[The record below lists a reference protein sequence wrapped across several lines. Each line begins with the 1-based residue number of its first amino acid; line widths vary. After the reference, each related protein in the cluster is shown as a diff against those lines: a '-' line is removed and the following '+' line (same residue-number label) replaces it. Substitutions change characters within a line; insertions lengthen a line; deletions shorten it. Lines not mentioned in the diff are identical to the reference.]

1 MVKRRWPWDVLG
13 IERTG
18 DKGAIRRAYAERLKA
33 MDLDAD
39 VGGYA
44 DLRHARDEALRQAAQ
59 GEVHEA
65 PVLADEFDEL
75 EADLPDFA
83 GDGDDDRGDPDDDF
97 AITWDDIHPGA
108 GGDFG
113 YGTGEFADPGTAIA
127 DDAGPGHDRV
137 LAGLLYPGSEYSDA
151 AFTHEEYAA
160 AQAALD
166 ALLAE
171 AHGGDLGREQAIDHW
186 LAELLA
192 ETWPRSAPLVEQAA
206 TAFDWLA
213 LSGQIGE
220 RPALQFLNPRLRG
233 MRFAEKVEQ
242 PEHPLHKAWSELKKP
257 GQKGLLD
264 PLRVKRAEIETLL
277 GGIRTRYP
285 EVESYLD
292 PERVAS
298 WEKPAPGWM
307 TWATQRVFIF
317 FAVFGLLS
325 FCGRALDEV
334 SIPQAQLDAI
344 AADVFG
350 EGRKMA
356 DVQAADPD
364 LHDLLYDGIDRALDR
379 GDSAEEASNQT
390 VERVRQLTA
399 FALEDAPREE
409 LLAIAEV
416 RRRLFELASEGG
428 TPACL
433 AFITEARLPEVGG
446 LPDGL
451 RDAERVL
458 AWRLAQA
465 DLLDPN
471 YSAQE
476 DQRIPLPPW
485 VGPGLAERTGL
496 SPERINA
503 VLQGEETEDFCAVR
517 IALIETLLSRPDEA
531 PEELLR
537 IL

>member
-13 IERTG
+13 MERTD

-44 DLRHARDEALRQAAQ
+44 DLRHARDEALRQAPR
-59 GEVHEA
+59 GEGHEA
-65 PVLADEFDEL
+65 PVLADEIDEA
-75 EADLPDFA
+75 EPDLAHYDN
-83 GDGDDDRGDPDDDF
+83 GDGLDDDF
-97 AITWDDIHPGA
+97 AITWDDIQPGP

-113 YGTGEFADPGTAIA
+113 YGTGEFADPDTAIA
-127 DDAGPGHDRV
+127 DEAAPGHDRA
-137 LAGLLYPGSEYSDA
+137 LAQLLYPGGEYSDA

-166 ALLAE
+166 ALLVE

-192 ETWPRSAPLVEQAA
+192 ETWPRSAPLVEQTSA
-206 TAFDWLA
+206 AFDWPA

-220 RPALQFLNPRLRG
+220 RAALQFLNPRLRG
-233 MRFAEKVEQ
+233 MRFVEKVEQ
-242 PEHPLHKAWSELKKP
+242 PGHPLYKAWGELRRP
-257 GQKGLLD
+257 GKRNLID
-264 PLRVKRAEIETLL
+264 MLRVKRGDVETLL

-292 PERVAS
+292 AGRVAS
-298 WEKPAPGWM
+298 WEKEAPGWLR
-307 TWATQRVFIF
+307 WATQRIFIF
-317 FAVFGLLS
+317 IAVFGLLS
-325 FCGRALDEV
+325 FCGRMIDDVA
-334 SIPQAQLDAI
+334 IPLSQLDAI
-344 AADVFG
+344 AEETFG

-356 DVQAADPD
+356 HVQMAAPD
-364 LHDLLYDGIDRALDR
+364 LYDLLYEGIDNALDR
-379 GDSAEEASNQT
+379 GDTAEQAATQT

-399 FALEDAPREE
+399 LALEDAPRSE
-409 LLAIAEV
+409 LLAIAAV
-416 RRRLFELASEGG
+416 RKQLFEVAAEGG

-433 AFITEARLPEVGG
+433 AFITEARLPDVGG
-446 LPDGL
+446 LPEGL
-451 RDAERVL
+451 RDAERAL

-476 DQRIPLPPW
+476 EQRLALPPW

-496 SPERINA
+496 SAERINA
-503 VLQGEETEDFCAVR
+503 VLRGEETQDFCAVR
-517 IALIETLLSRPDEA
+517 IALIDTLLSRPDEA

>member
-1 MVKRRWPWDVLG
+1 MSRGWPWNVLG
-13 IERTG
+13 IVRTS
-18 DKGAIRRAYAERLKA
+18 DKSAIRRAYAERLKA

-44 DLRHARDEALRQAAQ
+44 DLRHARDDALRQADHDD
-59 GEVHEA
+59 VDEA
-65 PVLADEFDEL
+65 PVLADEFDPAGPDP
-75 EADLPDFA
+75 ADAHDPDE
-83 GDGDDDRGDPDDDF
+83 PDDDF
-97 AITWDDIHPGA
+97 AITWDDLHPGQA
-108 GGDFG
+108 SDFG
-113 YGTGEFADPGTAIA
+113 YGTGEFADPDTAVSGTAA
-127 DDAGPGHDRV
+127 PGHDRV
-137 LAGLLYPGSEYSDA
+137 LAELLYPAGEYSDA
-151 AFTHEEYAA
+151 AFTHDEFAA
-160 AQAALD
+160 AQAALG

-242 PEHPLHKAWSELKKP
+242 PDHPLHKAWSELQRP
-257 GQKGLLD
+257 GKRTVVD
-264 PLRVKRAEIETLL
+264 MLRVKPGDIETLL
-277 GGIRTRYP
+277 GGIRSRYP

-292 PERVAS
+292 VERVAS

-307 TWATQRVFIF
+307 AWAVQRVFIF
-317 FAVFGLLS
+317 IAVFSLLS
-325 FCGRALDEV
+325 FCGRMLDNV
-334 SIPQAQLDAI
+334 AIPPSQLDAI
-344 AADVFG
+344 AEEVFG
-350 EGRKMA
+350 DGRKMA
-356 DVQAADPD
+356 QVQMAAPD
-364 LHDLLYDGIDRALDR
+364 LHDLLYVGIDDALDR
-379 GDSAEEASNQT
+379 GETADQAANQT
-390 VERVRQLTA
+390 VERVRRLTA
-399 FALEDAPREE
+399 LALEDAPRSD
-409 LLAIAEV
+409 LLAIATV
-416 RRRLFELASEGG
+416 RRQLLEVAAEGG

-433 AFITEARLPEVGG
+433 AFITEARLPDVGG

-451 RDAERVL
+451 RDAERAL

-476 DQRIPLPPW
+476 DQRLPLPPW

-503 VLQGEETEDFCAVR
+503 VLGGEETEDFCAVR
-517 IALIETLLSRPDEA
+517 IALIDTLLSRPEEA